1 MPQQSTPTPISHSS
15 VGTPQSVPSPSPI
28 SQQTGFTIP
37 PNKRQRLS
45 PPASQPESPYK
56 THSYISSPA
65 SITTPTV
72 VASPKSGGIALPMA
86 TAATTFA
93 TPQQSSLM
101 ASSLHLPEGAAS
113 PTLAMAQAQQRP
125 LIAAPSP
132 SPVYTTSTMVPIP
145 VLSPAPVS
153 PVIMTPD
160 PMTPGVSTPTQQQ
173 QLQHQVLLQQQ
184 QQQQLLQA
192 HQQQL
197 QQQQQQQQQQQPQ
210 PQQAQTVF
218 QAVLPGV
225 MAPPARPAEKT
236 GKEKDEDYDPTDSL
250 AGTGIDIKAEEAY
263 MASLYAISDENK
275 NTFSHLPPGSRST
288 MYGSGPLNQP
298 ATQTALEQNL
308 FAAQVSEKAWNGA
321 LLRWERSHVQELSNP
336 FLLIANLHHRA
347 DKIARDQGLSLNLET
362 KINPNLPKMKNAPDP
377 IEPRLQVS
385 TKVLPDS
392 TAIVN
397 VTGSFIPHEA
407 NLGDQMALLSLATK
421 CRLKSLIEDADR
433 ITRNRQNYSHGEIPQ
448 EWQPAAA
455 ELKPFKGDVPIA
467 SDSVDAD
474 IGTQGPDSSHSA
486 GQKRPVEATKPTENG
501 PPSKI
506 PKVSTNHII
515 QAVRETGRTE
525 REWEERRLRRR
536 NARLA
541 GTTDTSTFQT
551 RTGSVA
557 PGAQSRSIAPDKKE
571 SGAKKEPKRGSKM
584 AEASHASQNQTSS
597 MFAGFGAAS
606 GLFGKKR
613 KGKTYDWMNPGSGG
627 GSGMGGRS
635 GAATPGKS
643 AGANA
648 PATPAP
654 LTSDTGRNRLGTW
667 REDKDK
673 GRLIQLRDWVAALTD
688 DGLDSRAIQAALDK
702 LDTSLPR

>member
-1 MPQQSTPTPISHSS
+1 MPQQSAPTPISHSS
-15 VGTPQSVPSPSPI
+15 IGTPQSVPSPSPI
-28 SQQTGFTIP
+28 AQQTAFTVP
-37 PNKRQRLS
+37 PNKRPRLS
-45 PPASQPESPYK
+45 PPTSQQESPYRA
-56 THSYISSPA
+56 HSYISSPA

-72 VASPKSGGIALPMA
+72 VASPQSGGIALPMA

-101 ASSLHLPEGAAS
+101 ASGLHLPEGAAS

-125 LIAAPSP
+125 LIAAPS
-132 SPVYTTSTMVPIP
+132 
-145 VLSPAPVS
+145 
-153 PVIMTPD
+153 
-160 PMTPGVSTPTQQQ
+160 
-173 QLQHQVLLQQQ
+173 
-184 QQQQLLQA
+184 
-192 HQQQL
+192 
-197 QQQQQQQQQQQPQ
+197 
-210 PQQAQTVF
+210 
-218 QAVLPGV
+218 
-225 MAPPARPAEKT
+225 
-236 GKEKDEDYDPTDSL
+236 
-250 AGTGIDIKAEEAY
+250 IDIKAEEAY

-308 FAAQVSEKAWNGA
+308 FAAQVSEKAWNEA
-321 LLRWERSHVQELSNP
+321 LSRWERSHVQELSNP

-362 KINPNLPKMKNAPDP
+362 KINPNLPKIKNAPDP

-433 ITRNRQNYSHGEIPQ
+433 ITRNRQNYSHGEIPE

-455 ELKPFKGDVPIA
+455 ELKPFKGDVPID
-467 SDSVDAD
+467 SDAVDAD
-474 IGTQGPDSSHSA
+474 VGTQGPDASHSA

-541 GTTDTSTFQT
+541 GTTDTSTSQT
-551 RTGSVA
+551 RAGSVA
-557 PGAQSRSIAPDKKE
+557 PGAQSRSIAPDKKD

-627 GSGMGGRS
+627 GGGTGGRS
-635 GAATPGKS
+635 GTATPGKS
-643 AGANA
+643 GGANA